1 MSTVKI
7 SQLPV
12 FSVINA
18 NTANTLFVGVDVPTD
33 TTFQMTA
40 TTLAQSL
47 YSNNILNVGT
57 YQQNLPNTIAQFS
70 LNGASY
76 IQTNL
81 VNTNDFGT
89 ADIVVTANT
98 NSGGTDSTNF
108 IDMGYANKNY
118 QAGIAFNDIGNAV
131 NPLDGYLYV
140 QGGAYSNGGNLIV
153 GTTTSNTNLKFIVG
167 GGTAANIVA
176 FMTNNSITLNTGTS
190 IVFADGSKQFTAG
203 ASNAYAQ
210 AAYSQANAIS
220 SYANTQIAYIT
231 GINTYQNTID
241 SIQTANIAAAFNTA
255 NSATSNTIYTQGV
268 DVTQNTNIAAINTYS
283 ISAYSTANS
292 AQANSV
298 ITQGVDATQNTNIA
312 SINTYSISAYSV
324 ANSAQ
329 SNTVYT
335 QGVDATQNTNISLLQ
350 GAMTSANANIVTLF
364 ANTVYQSGLNATQNT
379 IIQSAYNQANLAN
392 SIANTSVQNTANII
406 LPGNVTFN
414 GANTNFNSN
423 IVTYGTMTV
432 AGNVTF
438 NGANTNFNSNIVT
451 YGTMTTTGNVVT
463 TGNLTAT
470 GPVIFNGLFTNN
482 GNTINNGNMTTTG
495 NVISVGYLT
504 ANGQTTFNG
513 NTSLNGYVSVANNLT
528 VNNVFTINVSSQLL
542 TMNGIVTIQS
552 SIFPANSSGVRIDG
566 SNNGVALATTSTG
579 TMLQIV
585 GLDAGYATRVL
596 LDNYSYGNTN
606 AYPLFAA
613 RAARGNSSNPAPV
626 QTNDLL
632 FRIAGN
638 GYGNTYTLLGGG
650 AFDVVALENY
660 TDATKGS
667 QINLTTTPIG
677 TNTRYTTV
685 AVNTSVVT
693 VNTNLTVANT
703 IQYNASI
710 NNATVTQLTS
720 KSTAVYANGRT
731 GQITTNNSLLNKGA
745 AVQFTVYNNYIVSNK
760 DVVIINV
767 ASGASVG
774 YGISVNSVTPGSF
787 LVNIHN
793 SDSTPSGSNQSD
805 TLVLNFAVLR
815 VA

>member
-7 SQLPV
+7 SQLPLIAQ
-12 FSVINA
+12 INA
-18 NTANTLFVGVDVPTD
+18 NTSNTLFAGVDVPTGV
-33 TTFQMTA
+33 TGKMTA
-40 TTLAQSL
+40 HTLAQGL
-47 YSNNILNVGT
+47 YSNEILNVGANPVLFSNT
-57 YQQNLPNTIAQFS
+57 VSQFSGSDPQFLQINLQNFNANGSSDYIITGDQGTNSNNYIDLGLNGSNFQTNPTVGSVFLPN
-70 LNGASY
+70 
-76 IQTNL
+76 
-81 VNTNDFGT
+81 
-89 ADIVVTANT
+89 
-98 NSGGTDSTNF
+98 
-108 IDMGYANKNY
+108 
-118 QAGIAFNDIGNAV
+118 
-131 NPLDGYLYV
+131 DGYLYV
-140 QGGAYSNGGNLIV
+140 QGPGANYQGNLTLGTASSNTHVNFIIGGANAQNVVAKMTTTGLVLNTQSSLTFSDGSVQNTAAVPVAYSQASFAL
-153 GTTTSNTNLKFIVG
+153 SNTNLGSIN
-167 GGTAANIVA
+167 TL
-176 FMTNNSITLNTGTS
+176 NSEVSALQGNVSTLQTSVLTLNTNVTS
-190 IVFADGSKQFTAG
+190 
-203 ASNAYAQ
+203 
-210 AAYSQANAIS
+210 SQAN
-220 SYANTQIAYIT
+220 TIT
-231 GINTYQNTID
+231 
-241 SIQTANIAAAFNTA
+241 
-255 NSATSNTIYTQGV
+255 TQGV
-268 DVTQNTNIAAINTYS
+268 D
-283 ISAYSTANS
+283 
-292 AQANSV
+292 
-298 ITQGVDATQNTNIA
+298 
-312 SINTYSISAYSV
+312 
-324 ANSAQ
+324 
-329 SNTVYT
+329 
-335 QGVDATQNTNISLLQ
+335 
-350 GAMTSANANIVTLF
+350 
-364 ANTVYQSGLNATQNT
+364 ATQNT

-423 IVTYGTMTV
+423 IVTYGTMT
-432 AGNVTF
+432 
-438 NGANTNFNSNIVT
+438 
-451 YGTMTTTGNVVT
+451 TTGNVIT

-542 TMNGIVTIQS
+542 TMTGIVTIQS

-566 SNNGVALATTSTG
+566 SNNGVAQATTSTG
-579 TMLQIV
+579 TMLQII

-710 NNATVTQLTS
+710 NNGTVTQLTS
-720 KSTAVYANGRT
+720 KSTAVTLNGRT
-731 GQITTNNSLLNKGA
+731 GQITTNNAPLNKGV
-745 AVQFTVYNNYIVSNK
+745 AVQFTVNNNFIVSAK
-760 DVVIINV
+760 DVVIVNI

-774 YGISVNSVTPGSF
+774 YDISINSVTPGSF
-787 LVNIHN
+787 IVNLHN
-793 SDSTPSGSNQSD
+793 SDSTPSGSNASD
-805 TLVLNFAVLR
+805 TLVINFAIIR